1 MSGMTKGEINALVY
15 KYIEVDGGYLRGF
28 SYSQH
33 DRFYIEF
40 CDLPN
45 IDVPAVRQRCTTTR
59 YSFLDILENATPVE
73 QARIIRGTLAKFPPD
88 QFPEDRV
95 AAKTDLAEQFK
106 TLADRLEGN
115 VVGASQ
121 PTSTTDTVQRALADA
136 EALTKTRG
144 PVSAVDRVHTALHGH
159 LAHLCRTAGIT
170 LGNDPS
176 VTQLWS
182 MLIAQHPK
190 LQIPDVRKDDIKKI
204 LRSASAIVDSINTIR
219 NRASLGHPNE
229 ELVDEDEAWL
239 VINVTRSLLH
249 YLDRKL
255 GAA

>member
-1 MSGMTKGEINALVY
+1 MTKGEINTLVY
-15 KYIEVDGGYLRGF
+15 KYIGVDGGYLRGF
-28 SYSQH
+28 SYSEH
-33 DRFYIEF
+33 ERFYVEF

-45 IDVPAVRQRCTTTR
+45 VDVPAVRQRCGTTKN
-59 YSFLDILENATPVE
+59 SFLEILEKASPLE
-73 QARIIRGTLAKFPPD
+73 QARIIRGILAKFPPNES
-88 QFPEDRV
+88 PSELI
-95 AAKTDLAEQFK
+95 ATKTEIAEQFK
-106 TLADRLEGN
+106 TLAERLEGN
-115 VVGASQ
+115 VVGAAVPSV
-121 PTSTTDTVQRALADA
+121 TTDTVQRALADA
-136 EALTKTRG
+136 EALIKSRG
-144 PVSAVDRVHTALHGH
+144 PVSAVDRLHTALHGH
-159 LAHLCRTAGIT
+159 LVHVCREAGIT

-182 MLIAQHPK
+182 TLIAQHPS
-190 LQIPDVRKDDIKKI
+190 LQIPDVRREDIKKI

-255 GAA
+255 GGLPF